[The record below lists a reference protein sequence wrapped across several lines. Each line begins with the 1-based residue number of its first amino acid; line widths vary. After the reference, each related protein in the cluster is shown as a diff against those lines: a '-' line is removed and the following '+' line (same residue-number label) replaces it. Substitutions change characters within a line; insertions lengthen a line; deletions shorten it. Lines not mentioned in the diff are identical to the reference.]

1 MKTDNQ
7 LKALY
12 RLPRGTLLYDDE
24 SDIITFVSIA
34 GDDHFD
40 TSKLQDVSRERI
52 STLFHKHF
60 LAA

>member
-1 MKTDNQ
+1 MNTDNQ

-12 RLPRGTLLYDDE
+12 RLPRGTLYYDDE

-52 STLFHKHF
+52 SSLYHQHF
-60 LAA
+60 QAA